1 MRAIFIF
8 TLLLAQ
14 VFCATYYLS
23 PDGSDEG
30 GDGSQ
35 YSPFKTV
42 AKVVVVFNSTQDPTE
57 PLELYFYPGV
67 YGGKDNVGFSFTVPL
82 TFYYSPNNSLA
93 AGQAFGVQFDCTSAA
108 SVPCFSSTTSI
119 TMKGLDG
126 DSVNVML
133 LMSDCSI
140 CLSVDNS
147 ANNNSISEY
156 YFISVTGVSFEA
168 ISEEAI
174 FGYSLCSVEITNSYF
189 SNVLRSTLSLIGI
202 FNVKDMIT
210 IQRTNFISINQNVL
224 TITNT
229 TQTIVE
235 NCSFTNSFISITGQD
250 QTFSEIVLDSNAF
263 IGNIGAVPYVI
274 TLQTGIFTV
283 RDSTIST
290 MQIGCIQIVDSDF
303 TSIINS
309 TFQMGVALNGG
320 AGYFANVATLTISG
334 NSQFNSNAATFYGG
348 GIYLANSTVHLAD
361 TQFSDNAAVDGS
373 AIGCSG
379 NGETVFYDNT
389 VLFTGSQGSGPS
401 PTYIQNTCK
410 QVQTISNY

>member
-23 PDGSDEG
+23 PDGSDEE
-30 GDGSQ
+30 GDGSEE
-35 YSPFKTV
+35 SPFKTV
-42 AKVVVVFNSTQDPTE
+42 AKIFNSTQDPTE
-57 PLELYFYPGV
+57 PLELYFYPGM
-67 YGGKDNVGFSFTVPL
+67 YGGKYNVGFSFTNPL
-82 TFYYSPNNSLA
+82 TLNYFPNNSLGE
-93 AGQAFGVQFDCTSAA
+93 GQANIVQFDCTSAA

>member
-1 MRAIFIF
+1 MRAVFIF

-119 TMKGLDG
+119 TVSGAYPSENSPF
-126 DSVNVML
+126 SVL
-133 LMSDCSI
+133 LFSYCSI
-140 CLSVDNS
+140 CLSVDNIS
-147 ANNNSISEY
+147 NNINY
-156 YFISVTGVSFEA
+156 YNTISVNGVLFEE

-174 FGYSLCSVEITNSYF
+174 FGYSLYSVEITNSYF
-189 SNVLRSTLSLIGI
+189 SSAQATTLSFIAL
-202 FNVKDMIT
+202 FNIENEII
-210 IQRTNFISINQNVL
+210 IQTSYFEAPNKSALAIAN
-224 TITNT
+224 TTNT
-229 TQTIVE
+229 VVKGCTFINT
-235 NCSFTNSFISITGQD
+235 FISITGQN
-250 QTFSEIVLDSNAF
+250 QIGSRVILDSNLFFTSSGLA
-263 IGNIGAVPYVI
+263 PYVI
-274 TLQTGIFTV
+274 TLQTGTFAIKNSTV
-283 RDSTIST
+283 TCS
-290 MQIGCIQIVDSDF
+290 QIGAIRVIDSGS
-303 TSIINS
+303 TSITNS
-309 TFQMGVALNGG
+309 TFQMGVAQNGG

-334 NSQFNSNAATFYGG
+334 NSQFYSNIATFYGG
-348 GIYLANSTVHLAD
+348 GIYLANSTVHMAD